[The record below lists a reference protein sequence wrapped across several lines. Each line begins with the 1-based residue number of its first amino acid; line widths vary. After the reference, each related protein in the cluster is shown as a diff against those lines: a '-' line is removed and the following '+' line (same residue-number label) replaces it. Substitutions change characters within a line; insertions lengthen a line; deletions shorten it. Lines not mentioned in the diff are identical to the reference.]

1 MVILVGQRQFCNE
14 VGSLEEETS
23 SSDAQDLLY
32 DLGWM
37 LREASCDTE
46 AACNRLQCLHQY
58 ASVRGWTRVADYALA
73 AATRAGVSHKLSKL
87 GVFQTQCEEIR
98 FEHQAQIS
106 LSLLVSELNPH
117 HLRPSLAPIQVCLL
131 FQWAC
136 ILMPM
141 CLVWILYWFVTKF
154 HPRSTTLNIPVSK
167 WGILFWVIRN
177 SSTLRT
183 KRSWV

>member
-23 SSDAQDLLY
+23 SSDAQDLLC

-46 AACNRLQCLHQY
+46 AACNRLQRLHQY

-73 AATRAGVSHKLSKL
+73 VATRAGVSHKLSQL
-87 GVFQTQCEEIR
+87 GVFQTLDLIDTQCEETR

-131 FQWAC
+131 FQ
-136 ILMPM
+136 
-141 CLVWILYWFVTKF
+141 
-154 HPRSTTLNIPVSK
+154 
-167 WGILFWVIRN
+167 
-177 SSTLRT
+177 
-183 KRSWV
+183 